1 MAGAKGIL
9 LYSGGLD
16 SLLAGRLLMEQGV
29 EMSGVMFLLPFQ
41 APDYNPEDDRPAKI
55 ARDNGIPLR
64 FFRCGR
70 EYMEMVKNP
79 PHGYG
84 KRSNPCIDCKIYF
97 LRKAGELMES
107 EGASFVA
114 TGEVVGQRPMSQMK
128 HMLRH
133 IENESGLRDRLLRP
147 LSARLLPPTA
157 VEREGLVDRDRLM
170 GVSGRG
176 RSVQLELADAM
187 GITEYA
193 SPAGGCLFT
202 DVQISRRVRDLF
214 DRVPDFDMT
223 DVYLLSVG
231 RHLRAGDSLK
241 FIVGRNEAENA
252 ELEKY
257 GPGADVLLLPDFKG
271 PVIYARGAV
280 GEDDI
285 RALASVAARYGRPA
299 GEGDRIVLFRK
310 GRPAGEVPSGIP
322 VTDAVLRGMMI

>member
-1 MAGAKGIL
+1 MRARGIL

-16 SLLAGRLLMEQGV
+16 SLLAGRLLLEQDV
-29 EMSGVMFLLPFQ
+29 EVSGIMFVLPFA
-41 APDYNPEDDRPAKI
+41 APDYRPEYSPQARF
-55 ARDNGIPLR
+55 ARDNSIPLR

-70 EYMEMVKNP
+70 EDMEMVKAP

-133 IENESGLRDRLLRP
+133 IENESGLKGRLLRP
-147 LSARLLPPTA
+147 LSAKLLPQM
-157 VEREGLVDRDRLM
+157 D
-170 GVSGRG
+170 
-176 RSVQLELADAM
+176 LARTM

-202 DVQISRRVRDLF
+202 DVQIARRVRDLL
-214 DRVPDFDMT
+214 DRIPDFDMT
-223 DVYLLSVG
+223 DVYLLSLG
-231 RHLRAGDSLK
+231 RHFRAREDLK
-241 FIVGRNEAENA
+241 FIVGRNEGENA

-257 GPGADVLLLPDFKG
+257 ASGADALLVPEFKG
-271 PVIYARGAV
+271 PVVFARGAV
-280 GEDDI
+280 GDDDVRLLSSI
-285 RALASVAARYGRPA
+285 VARYGKPSGADDRLTLFKKGLRDREVTA
-299 GEGDRIVLFRK
+299 GE
-310 GRPAGEVPSGIP
+310 PAEDDTIRR
-322 VTDAVLRGMMI
+322 LLI

>member
-1 MAGAKGIL
+1 MGAGGIL

-16 SLLAGRLLMEQGV
+16 SLLAGRLLMDQGI
-29 EMSGVMFLLPFQ
+29 EMSGIMFILPFH
-41 APDYNPEDDRPAKI
+41 APDFRPEDDRPAKI

-84 KRSNPCIDCKIYF
+84 RRSNPCIDCKIYF
-97 LRKAGELMES
+97 LRKARELMES

-133 IENESGLRDRLLRP
+133 IENESGLKGRLLRP
-147 LSARLLPPTA
+147 LSARLLTPTIA
-157 VEREGLVDRDRLM
+157 EREGLVDRERLR
-170 GVSGRG
+170 GISGRG
-176 RSVQLELADAM
+176 RLDQMELARSM
-187 GITEYA
+187 GIAEYA

-202 DVQISRRVRDLF
+202 DVQIARRVRDLL

-223 DVYLLSVG
+223 DVYLLSLG
-231 RHLRAGDSLK
+231 RHLRAGAGLK
-241 FIVGRNEAENA
+241 FIVGRNEAENI

-257 GPGADVLLLPDFKG
+257 GAGADLLLLPDFKG
-271 PVIYARGAV
+271 PVVFARGAV
-280 GEDDI
+280 DDDDV
-285 RALASVAARYGRPA
+285 RLMAAAAGRYGRPA
-299 GEGDRIVLFRK
+299 GEGDRIALFRK
-310 GRPAGEVPSGIP
+310 GRPEGYVPAGVPAD
-322 VTDAVLRGMMI
+322 DAVLKRMMI

>member
-1 MAGAKGIL
+1 MGARGIL

-29 EMSGVMFLLPFQ
+29 EMSGIMFILPFR
-41 APDYNPEDDRPAKI
+41 APDFSPEEDRPARI

-97 LRKAGELMES
+97 LRKAGELMAS

-133 IENESGLRDRLLRP
+133 IEIESGLKDRLLRP
-147 LSARLLPPTA
+147 LSARLLPPTG
-157 VEREGLVDRDRLM
+157 VEREGLVDRERLL
-170 GVSGRG
+170 GISGRG
-176 RSVQLELADAM
+176 RSAQMELARTM
-187 GITEYA
+187 GIAEYA

-202 DVQISRRVRDLF
+202 DPQIARRVRDLL
-214 DRVPDFDMT
+214 DHVPDFDMV
-223 DVYLLSVG
+223 DMYLLSVG
-231 RHLRAGDSLK
+231 RHFRAGEGLK
-241 FIVGRNEAENA
+241 FIVGRNETENT

-257 GPGADVLLLPDFKG
+257 ASGADLMLLPDFNG
-271 PVIYARGAV
+271 PVVFARGSV
-280 GEDDI
+280 GEGDV
-285 RALASVAARYGRPA
+285 RLLASVAARYGRPA
-299 GEGDRIVLFRK
+299 EGKDRIRLLRR
-310 GRPAGEVPSGIP
+310 GSPG
-322 VTDAVLRGMMI
+322 DAVMTGVPVDDEVLRQMMI

>member
-1 MAGAKGIL
+1 MSARGIL

-16 SLLAGRLLMEQGV
+16 SLLAGRLLLEQGV
-29 EMSGVMFLLPFQ
+29 EVSGIMFVLPFA
-41 APDYNPEDDRPAKI
+41 APDYRPEQSPQARF
-55 ARDNGIPLR
+55 ARDNAIPLR

-133 IENESGLRDRLLRP
+133 IENESGLKGRLLRP
-147 LSARLLPPTA
+147 LSAKLLPPTIP
-157 VEREGLVDRDRLM
+157 EREGLVDRERLM
-170 GVSGRG
+170 GISGRG
-176 RSVQLELADAM
+176 RSAQIELARRM
-187 GITEYA
+187 GIAEYA

-202 DVQISRRVRDLF
+202 DVQIARRVRDLL
-214 DRVPDFDMT
+214 DRVPGFDMT
-223 DVYLLSVG
+223 DVYLLSLG
-231 RHLRAGDSLK
+231 RHFRAREDLK
-241 FIVGRNEAENA
+241 FIVGRNEAENV

-257 GPGADVLLLPDFKG
+257 ASDADALLVPEFKG
-271 PVIYARGAV
+271 PVVFARGAV
-280 GEDDI
+280 GDDDVRLLSSI
-285 RALASVAARYGRPA
+285 AARYGKPSGTDDRLTLFKRGLRHREVPA
-299 GEGDRIVLFRK
+299 GE
-310 GRPAGEVPSGIP
+310 PADDEAIKR
-322 VTDAVLRGMMI
+322 LMI